1 MTPKEYVKV
10 VQELNLELEINEK
23 SAYHT
28 HEAYL
33 NQISICGYRKYANI
47 GKDWK
52 PCSGIIYSA
61 KPFTNKEHNR
71 YGVPYYS
78 TFIGKC
84 SDNADEFKQLLIEEL
99 ENRRQLNT
107 KAKIKI
113 IDKMLGGEN
122 DEE

>member
-10 VQELNLELEINEK
+10 VQELNLELVINEK

-28 HEAYL
+28 HEAYFD
-33 NQISICGYRKYANI
+33 NISICGYRKRENI

-61 KPFTNKEHNR
+61 KPFTKKDKNK
-71 YGVPYYS
+71 YGSPYYS
-78 TFIGKC
+78 IFIGTY
-84 SDNADEFKQLLIEEL
+84 SDNADEFKQLLIEEI
-99 ENRRQLNT
+99 ENRRQITT

-113 IDKMLGGEN
+113 IDNMLGEEN